1 MTTKQYDA
9 VFISDTHLGT
19 RGCKDK
25 QLLAFLKSFQ
35 SKHLF
40 LVGDIIDGWR
50 LKQSFYWNE
59 THNLIIKEIL
69 KKSKKGTKVVWII
82 GNHDEFMRP
91 HLEHFDS
98 FGNIE
103 IVNEYDYHIEGRR
116 YWVVHG
122 DEFDGI
128 VRYHKWVALLGD
140 SAYTFLLWAN
150 RHFNNARALFGM
162 GYWSLSAY
170 MKKKVKKAVNF
181 MMEFELSL
189 AKEAGNRGYDGVIC
203 GHVHNPVS
211 LQINGIHYLNT
222 GDWVES
228 MSTIVVK
235 DNKIKVLKDLN
246 GEEK

>member
-1 MTTKQYDA
+1 M
-9 VFISDTHLGT
+9 ISDTHLGT

-25 QLLAFLKSFQ
+25 QLLDFLKSFE
-35 SKHLF
+35 SEYLF

-59 THNLIIKEIL
+59 THNAIIKEIL
-69 KKSKKGTKVVWII
+69 KKSKKGTNVIWVI

-103 IVNEYDYHIEGRR
+103 IVNEYTHEMDGRK

-128 VRYHKWVALLGD
+128 VRYHKWVAILGD
-140 SAYTFLLWAN
+140 VAYTFLLWSN
-150 RHFNNARALFGM
+150 RYFNHFRAVLGL
-162 GYWSLSAY
+162 GYWSLSAFI
-170 MKKKVKKAVNF
+170 KNKVKSAVNF
-181 MMEFELSL
+181 MMEFEVSL
-189 AKEAGNRGYDGVIC
+189 AREAKKRGYEGVVC
-203 GHVHNPVS
+203 GHVHNAVS
-211 LQINGIHYLNT
+211 KQIDGIHYLNT

-228 MSTIVVK
+228 CTAITEKHGKIEIVK
-235 DNKIKVLKDLN
+235 AS
-246 GEEK
+246 

>member
-1 MTTKQYDA
+1 MKYRT
-9 VFISDTHLGT
+9 VMISDTHLGT

-25 QLLAFLKSFQ
+25 QLLDFLKSFE
-35 SKHLF
+35 SEYLF

-59 THNLIIKEIL
+59 THNMIIKEIL

-103 IVNEYDYHIEGRR
+103 IVNECEHEMVGKR

-128 VRYHKWVALLGD
+128 VRYHKWVAILGD
-140 SAYTFLLWAN
+140 MGYTFLLWAN
-150 RHFNNARALFGM
+150 RYFNHLRAALGL
-162 GYWSLSAY
+162 GYWSLSAFI
-170 MKKKVKKAVNF
+170 KKKVKSAVNF
-181 MMEFELSL
+181 MMEFEASL
-189 AKEAGNRGYDGVIC
+189 AREAKKRGYEGVVC
-203 GHVHNPVS
+203 GHVHNAVS
-211 LQINGIHYLNT
+211 RDIDGIHYLNT
-222 GDWVES
+222 GDFVES
-228 MSTIVVK
+228 CTAVIEK
-235 DNKIKVLKDLN
+235 HDKIEILKVS
-246 GEEK
+246 